1 MPIQIRT
8 SLAEPETGETGIA
21 EMFIVS
27 CSVMPLCVALGSI
40 AACAAAVAAVL
51 NDKAGR
57 RVIIHL
63 RGGDLEIEWRAEDNH
78 VYMTGPAE
86 EVFEGTIEV

>member
-1 MPIQIRT
+1 
-8 SLAEPETGETGIA
+8 
-21 EMFIVS
+21 
-27 CSVMPLCVALGSI
+27 
-40 AACAAAVAAVL
+40 L
-51 NDKAGR
+51 NQKTGR
-57 RVIIHL
+57 RVIVHL